1 MSIFKRGS
9 VYWYHFLFNGE
20 HVQKSTKQGNPRTAR
35 QIEAAH
41 RTALAK
47 GEVGIEERK
56 AAPMFADVAKK
67 FIAHVE
73 ARHENKPQTV
83 QFYAAKLNRLLEYP
97 PIAGARLD
105 RIDEGVIEGY
115 VVARRADVGPA
126 TVNRELATLRRMLRL
141 AHEWR
146 EIQRVPRIRLLSGER
161 VRDFVLSRKQE
172 EIYLAACPQPLNDIA
187 ILMLET
193 GMRIGETLNLE
204 WSDVTMLPTNG
215 ARFGYLR
222 IREGKSKNARRAI
235 PLTDRAA
242 GMIKT
247 RLETAI
253 STAEAKT
260 IKDAAIAATQGR
272 QSVPT
277 VVSSFVFANRDGK
290 PYVSTSINHLH
301 RDACA
306 PKVDGKRCPF
316 FPADFVLHSLRHTM
330 LTRLGESGVDAFTIM
345 RIAGHSSIVVS
356 QRYIHPTPE
365 AVERAFERLQ
375 LSGDFAVI
383 EPKRLPPATVSAT
396 LTGQVVVSH

>member
-1 MSIFKRGS
+1 MSIFKRGN

-20 HVQKSTKQGNPRTAR
+20 HIQRSTKQGNPRTAR
-35 QIEAAH
+35 QIEAAY
-41 RTALAK
+41 RTSLAK
-47 GEVGIEERK
+47 GEVGIEERR
-56 AAPMFADVAKK
+56 AAPMFADLAQR

-83 QFYAAKLNRLLEYP
+83 RFYASKLSRLLEFP

-105 RIDEGVIEGY
+105 RIDEGVIESY
-115 VVARRADVGPA
+115 VVARRASVGPA

-141 AHEWR
+141 AHEWK

-161 VRDFVLSRKQE
+161 VRDFVLSKKQE

-187 ILMLET
+187 VLMLQT
-193 GMRIGETLNLE
+193 GLRISEALHLE
-204 WSDVTMLPTNG
+204 WADITLVPVNG
-215 ARFGYLR
+215 ARFGFLR
-222 IREGKSKNARRAI
+222 VREGKSKNSRRII

-242 GMIKT
+242 AMLRE
-247 RLETAI
+247 RLE
-253 STAEAKT
+253 SK
-260 IKDAAIAATQGR
+260 
-272 QSVPT
+272 
-277 VVSSFVFANRDGK
+277 SSAFVFANREGE
-290 PYVSTSINHLH
+290 PYLGTSINHLH

-306 PKVDGKRCPF
+306 PKVDGKRHEIF
-316 FPADFVLHSLRHTM
+316 STDFVMHSLRHTM

-375 LSGDFAVI
+375 LSGDFAVN
-383 EPKRLPPATVSAT
+383 EPKLLPPATVSAT
-396 LTGQVVVSH
+396 PTRKAVVSH

>member
-1 MSIFKRGS
+1 MSIFKRGN

-20 HVQKSTKQGNPRTAR
+20 HIQRSTKQGNPRTAR

-56 AAPMFADVAKK
+56 AAPMFADVAKR
-67 FIAHVE
+67 FVAHVE

-83 QFYAAKLNRLLEYP
+83 LFYASKLNRLLEYA

-115 VVARRADVGPA
+115 VVARRASVGPA

-146 EIQRVPRIRLLSGER
+146 EIQRVPKIRLLTGER

-187 ILMLET
+187 VLMLQT
-193 GMRIGETLNLE
+193 GLRISEALHLE
-204 WSDVTMLPTNG
+204 WADITLVPVNG
-215 ARFGYLR
+215 ARFGFLR
-222 IREGKSKNARRAI
+222 VREGKSKNSRRII

-242 GMIKT
+242 AMLRA
-247 RLETAI
+247 RLESKA
-253 STAEAKT
+253 S
-260 IKDAAIAATQGR
+260 G
-272 QSVPT
+272 
-277 VVSSFVFANRDGK
+277 FVFANREGE
-290 PYVSTSINHLH
+290 PYLGTSINHLH

-306 PKVDGKRCPF
+306 PKVDGKRHEIF
-316 FPADFVLHSLRHTM
+316 STDFVMHSLRHTM

-396 LTGQVVVSH
+396 LTRAVAVSH

>member
-1 MSIFKRGS
+1 MSIFKRGN

-20 HVQKSTKQGNPRTAR
+20 HIQASTKQGNPRTAR

-41 RTALAK
+41 RTTLAK
-47 GEVGIEERK
+47 GEVGIEARK
-56 AAPMFADVAKK
+56 AAPMFAEIAKR

-73 ARHENKPQTV
+73 ARHENKPQTI

-115 VVARRADVGPA
+115 VVARRASVGPA

-146 EIQRVPRIRLLSGER
+146 EIQRVPKIRLLTGER

-187 ILMLET
+187 VLMLET
-193 GMRIGETLNLE
+193 GLRIGEALHLE
-204 WSDVTMLPTNG
+204 WADITLAPVNG
-215 ARFGYLR
+215 ARFGFLR
-222 IREGKSKNARRAI
+222 VREGKSKNARRVI

-242 GMIKT
+242 AMLREREGSK
-247 RLETAI
+247 
-253 STAEAKT
+253 
-260 IKDAAIAATQGR
+260 
-272 QSVPT
+272 
-277 VVSSFVFANRDGK
+277 VSGFVFANRDGK
-290 PYVSTSINHLH
+290 PYLGTSINHLH

-306 PKVDGKRCPF
+306 PKIDGKRRAL
-316 FPADFVLHSLRHTM
+316 FPADFVMHSLRHTM
-330 LTRLGESGVDAFTIM
+330 LTRLGESGADAFTIM

-396 LTGQVVVSH
+396 LAGAVAVSH

>member
-9 VYWYHFLFNGE
+9 TYWYHFMFNGE
-20 HVQKSTKQGNPRTAR
+20 HIQKSTKQGNPRTAR
-35 QIEAAH
+35 QIEAAK

-56 AAPMFADVAKK
+56 AAPMFSVIAKSFLEHVAT
-67 FIAHVE
+67 
-73 ARHENKPQTV
+73 RHENKPQTV
-83 QFYAAKLNRLLEYP
+83 QFYTAKLSRLQEYP
-97 PIAGARLD
+97 PIAGARID

-115 VVARRADVGPA
+115 VVARRASVGPA

-141 AHEWR
+141 AYEWK
-146 EIQRVPRIRLLSGER
+146 ELQRVPRIRLLTGER

-187 ILMLET
+187 VLMLES
-193 GMRIGETLNLE
+193 GLRIGEALHLE
-204 WSDVTMLPTNG
+204 WADITLAPVNG
-215 ARFGYLR
+215 ARFGFLR
-222 IREGKSKNARRAI
+222 VREGKSKNARRII

-242 GMIKT
+242 AMLRERHEAQEHEYDKLKGKGKQPP
-247 RLETAI
+247 AI
-253 STAEAKT
+253 M
-260 IKDAAIAATQGR
+260 
-272 QSVPT
+272 
-277 VVSSFVFANRDGK
+277 FVFANRDGA
-290 PYVSTSINHLH
+290 PYVGTSINHLH

-306 PKVDGKRCPF
+306 PKIKGKRRAI
-316 FPADFVLHSLRHTM
+316 FPADFVMHSLRHTM

-383 EPKRLPPATVSAT
+383 EPKRLLPATVSAT
-396 LTGQVVVSH
+396 LDGTAAVSC

>member
-1 MSIFKRGS
+1 MSIFKRGN

-20 HVQKSTKQGNPRTAR
+20 HIQESTKQGNPRTAR
-35 QIEAAH
+35 QIEAAK

-56 AAPMFADVAKK
+56 AAPMFSAFAKR
-67 FIAHVE
+67 FIEHVE
-73 ARHENKPQTV
+73 TRHENKPQTV
-83 QFYAAKLNRLLEYP
+83 QFYAAKLDRLLEYQ

-115 VVARRADVGPA
+115 VVARRATVGPA

-141 AHEWR
+141 AHEWK
-146 EIQRVPRIRLLSGER
+146 EIQRVPRIRLLTGER

-187 ILMLET
+187 VLMLET
-193 GMRIGETLNLE
+193 GLRIGEALHLE
-204 WSDVTMLPTNG
+204 WADITLAPVNG
-215 ARFGYLR
+215 ARFGFLR
-222 IREGKSKNARRAI
+222 VREGKSKNARRII

-242 GMIKT
+242 AML
-247 RLETAI
+247 RE
-253 STAEAKT
+253 
-260 IKDAAIAATQGR
+260 R
-272 QSVPT
+272 QESKA
-277 VVSSFVFANRDGK
+277 SEFVFANRDGK
-290 PYVSTSINHLH
+290 PYLGTSINHLH

-306 PKVDGKRCPF
+306 PKMDGKRKAI

-375 LSGDFAVI
+375 LSGDFAEI

-396 LTGQVVVSH
+396 LTRERLP

>member
-47 GEVGIEERK
+47 GEVGITAPK
-56 AAPMFADVAKK
+56 AAPLFSDLAER

-73 ARHENKPQTV
+73 TRHENKPQTV
-83 QFYAAKLNRLLEYP
+83 TFYAAKLNRLLEHP
-97 PIAGARLD
+97 AIASARVD

-115 VVARRADVGPA
+115 VVARRASVGPA

-146 EIQRVPRIRLLSGER
+146 EIQRVPRIRLLTGER
-161 VRDFVLSRKQE
+161 TRDFVLSRKQE
-172 EIYLAACPQPLNDIA
+172 EIYLAACPQPLHDLA
-187 ILMLET
+187 VLMLET
-193 GMRIGETLNLE
+193 GLRIGEALSLE
-204 WSDVTMLPTNG
+204 WSDVILEPIRG
-215 ARFGYLR
+215 SRFGFLR
-222 IREGKSKNARRAI
+222 VREGKSKNARRVI
-235 PLTDRAA
+235 PLTDRASK
-242 GMIKT
+242 M
-247 RLETAI
+247 LM
-253 STAEAKT
+253 
-260 IKDAAIAATQGR
+260 GR
-272 QSVPT
+272 FDVK
-277 VVSSFVFANRDGK
+277 VSPFVFANRDK
-290 PYVSTSINHLH
+290 KRYVSTSINHLH
-301 RDACA
+301 RDAVA
-306 PKVDGKRCPF
+306 PKVNGKRCPI
-316 FPADFVLHSLRHTM
+316 FPGDFVLHSLRHTM

-375 LSGDFAVI
+375 LHGSAAEI

-396 LTGQVVVSH
+396 LELGAVVSN

>member
-20 HVQKSTKQGNPRTAR
+20 HIQRSTKQGNPRKAR
-35 QIEAAH
+35 QMEAAH
-41 RTALAK
+41 RTALAM

-56 AAPMFADVAKK
+56 AAPMFGEIAKR

-73 ARHENKPQTV
+73 TRHENKPQTV
-83 QFYAAKLNRLLEYP
+83 KFYAAKLSRLLAYK
-97 PIAGARLD
+97 PIASAKLD

-115 VVARRADVGPA
+115 VVARRATVGPA

-141 AHEWR
+141 AYEWR
-146 EIQRVPRIRLLSGER
+146 EIQRVPRIRLLTGER

-172 EIYLAACPQPLNDIA
+172 ALYLAACPQPLNDLA
-187 ILMLET
+187 VLMLET
-193 GMRIGETLNLE
+193 GLRIGEALHLE
-204 WSDVTMLPTNG
+204 WTDVRLVPVNG

-222 IREGKSKNARRAI
+222 VREGKSKNARRVI

-242 GMIKT
+242 AMLRE
-247 RLETAI
+247 RLTAKESEI
-253 STAEAKT
+253 
-260 IKDAAIAATQGR
+260 
-272 QSVPT
+272 
-277 VVSSFVFANRDGK
+277 VFANREGK
-290 PYVSTSINHLH
+290 VYLGTSINHLH
-301 RDACA
+301 RKAVA
-306 PKVDGKRCPF
+306 PTVEGKRREL

-375 LSGDFAVI
+375 QSGDFAVI
-383 EPKRLPPATVSAT
+383 EPKRQLPATVSAT
-396 LTGQVVVSH
+396 LSQSLSVSH

>member
-9 VYWYHFLFNGE
+9 TYWYHFMFNGE
-20 HVQKSTKQGNPRTAR
+20 HIQHSTKQGNPRTAR
-35 QIEAAH
+35 QIEAAK

-56 AAPMFADVAKK
+56 AAPMFSAIAKR
-67 FIAHVE
+67 FIEHVE
-73 ARHENKPQTV
+73 TRHENKPQTV
-83 QFYAAKLNRLLEYP
+83 QFYTAKLSRLLEYP

-115 VVARRADVGPA
+115 VVARRASVGPA
-126 TVNRELATLRRMLRL
+126 TVNRELATLRRLLRL

-146 EIQRVPRIRLLSGER
+146 EIQRVPKIRLLTGER

-172 EIYLAACPQPLNDIA
+172 EIYLAACPQPLQDIA
-187 ILMLET
+187 VLMLET
-193 GMRIGETLNLE
+193 GLRIGEALHLE
-204 WSDVTMLPTNG
+204 WADITLDPVNR
-215 ARFGYLR
+215 ARFGFLR
-222 IREGKSKNARRAI
+222 VREGKSKNARRII

-242 GMIKT
+242 AMLRERGEGQELEAA
-247 RLETAI
+247 RLRAAGKETHAI
-253 STAEAKT
+253 T
-260 IKDAAIAATQGR
+260 
-272 QSVPT
+272 
-277 VVSSFVFANRDGK
+277 FVFANRDGEA
-290 PYVSTSINHLH
+290 YQGTSINHLH

-306 PKVDGKRCPF
+306 PKIEGKRRQL
-316 FPADFVLHSLRHTM
+316 FPADFVMHSLRHTM

-383 EPKRLPPATVSAT
+383 EPKRLPPATISAT
-396 LTGQVVVSH
+396 LD

>member
-1 MSIFKRGS
+1 MSIFKRGN

-20 HVQKSTKQGNPRTAR
+20 HIQESTKQGNPRTAR

-47 GEVGIEERK
+47 GEAGIEERK
-56 AAPMFADVAKK
+56 AAPMFADVAER

-83 QFYAAKLNRLLEYP
+83 QFYAAKLNRLLEYA
-97 PIAGARLD
+97 PIAGARVD

-115 VVARRADVGPA
+115 VVARRASVGPA

-146 EIQRVPRIRLLSGER
+146 EIQRVLRIRLLTGER
-161 VRDFVLSRKQE
+161 VRDFVLSRRQE

-187 ILMLET
+187 VLMLET
-193 GMRIGETLNLE
+193 GLRIGEALNLE
-204 WSDVTMLPTNG
+204 WADVTLAPVNG
-215 ARFGYLR
+215 ARFGFLR
-222 IREGKSKNARRAI
+222 VREGKSKNARRVI

-242 GMIKT
+242 AML
-247 RLETAI
+247 RER
-253 STAEAKT
+253 E
-260 IKDAAIAATQGR
+260 
-272 QSVPT
+272 QSRA
-277 VVSSFVFANRDGK
+277 SGFVFANRDGK
-290 PYVSTSINHLH
+290 AYQGTSINHLH
-301 RDACA
+301 RDAVA
-306 PKVDGKRCPF
+306 PKVNEKRKPI
-316 FPADFVLHSLRHTM
+316 FPGDFVLHSLRHTM

-345 RIAGHSSIVVS
+345 RIAGHSSITVS

-375 LSGDFAVI
+375 LFAARP
-383 EPKRLPPATVSAT
+383 ENQPKRTPPATISAT
-396 LTGQVVVSH
+396 LAGVVAVSH

>member
-1 MSIFKRGS
+1 MSIFKRGN

-20 HVQKSTKQGNPRTAR
+20 HIQHSTKQGNPRTAR
-35 QIEAAH
+35 QIEAAK

-47 GEVGIEERK
+47 GEVGIEARK
-56 AAPMFADVAKK
+56 AAPMFSAIAKR
-67 FIAHVE
+67 FLEHVE
-73 ARHENKPQTV
+73 TRHENKPQTV
-83 QFYAAKLNRLLEYP
+83 QFYTAKLSRLQEYP
-97 PIAGARLD
+97 LIAEARID

-115 VVARRADVGPA
+115 VVARRATVGPA

-141 AHEWR
+141 AYEWK
-146 EIQRVPRIRLLSGER
+146 ELQRVPRIRLLTGER

-187 ILMLET
+187 VLMLES
-193 GMRIGETLNLE
+193 GLRIGEALHLE
-204 WSDVTMLPTNG
+204 WADITLAPVNG
-215 ARFGYLR
+215 ARFGFLR
-222 IREGKSKNARRAI
+222 VREGKSKNARRII

-242 GMIKT
+242 AMLRG
-247 RLETAI
+247 RR
-253 STAEAKT
+253 EAQEHEAVKV
-260 IKDAAIAATQGR
+260 KAKGKEPHAIA
-272 QSVPT
+272 
-277 VVSSFVFANRDGK
+277 FVFANRAGK
-290 PYVSTSINHLH
+290 PYLGTSINHLH

-306 PKVDGKRCPF
+306 PKVEGKRKAI

-375 LSGDFAVI
+375 LSGDLAGI
-383 EPKRLPPATVSAT
+383 GPKRLPPATVSAT
-396 LTGQVVVSH
+396 LDGSVAVSH